1 MKEKKRRRMEGEGGR
16 EGKGEEEGTHS
27 LPRGGNCAP
36 PSLPPSV
43 ALSVS
48 RDSAPHPLPV
58 PLRPAPSTLSLWS
71 LRSSPFLTAT
81 DDQEVMLAPVLLVSR
96 ESRDGGR
103 MKRRGCQRDCPRGRV
118 ELSPVQKGVQRK
130 EQNREGEGE
139 EGGENGVLTHENEY
153 AASVSLGQEGPLMHF
168 FAAFGRVPTGSE

>member
-1 MKEKKRRRMEGEGGR
+1 
-16 EGKGEEEGTHS
+16 
-27 LPRGGNCAP
+27 
-36 PSLPPSV
+36 
-43 ALSVS
+43 
-48 RDSAPHPLPV
+48 
-58 PLRPAPSTLSLWS
+58 
-71 LRSSPFLTAT
+71 
-81 DDQEVMLAPVLLVSR
+81 MLAPVLLVSR

-103 MKRRGCQRDCPRGRV
+103 MKRRGCQRDCPHGRCV

-139 EGGENGVLTHENEY
+139 EGGENGVLTHESEY